1 MRSILDAPLPKEQPK
16 EVFYIGGVG
25 VQIPPVPKTWRGTP
39 KNWRNKFK
47 NRLKYMKKQKEK
59 ELNKKKKNWTK
70 LTFERTAPLLL
81 LYLEFLLL
89 ILFHFVNFIDKY
101 FNITIRIYIL
111 EYLLVIFL
119 CLDWSLLFLNIN
131 EKRNTK

>member
-1 MRSILDAPLPKEQPK
+1 
-16 EVFYIGGVG
+16 
-25 VQIPPVPKTWRGTP
+25 
-39 KNWRNKFK
+39 
-47 NRLKYMKKQKEK
+47 MKKQKEK

>member
-59 ELNKKKKNWTK
+59 ELNKIDVWTNRP
-70 LTFERTAPLLL
+70 FAVVIFR
-81 LYLEFLLL
+81 
-89 ILFHFVNFIDKY
+89 ISFID
-101 FNITIRIYIL
+101 FIS
-111 EYLLVIFL
+111 F
-119 CLDWSLLFLNIN
+119 C
-131 EKRNTK
+131 